1 MWREAGA
8 GRGNEA
14 SQEKAASILKDL
26 ADDVSTLTNSELFW
40 VSRAFTHFLAI
51 ANAAE
56 GHHRGRILNQED
68 ELYQGDIH
76 ALSHKSDS
84 CGGLLPQLVK
94 NHDKETIYQSI
105 ISQQVELVLTAHP
118 TEVNR
123 RTILDKHRRVQSILT
138 KADALQASSRGPT
151 PYEQEQLNRA
161 LEREIASIWQ
171 SDEVARSKPTPQDE
185 AERGTLVVETVLWS
199 AVPSFLRKLDATMK
213 THLGKGL
220 PLDAAPIK
228 ISSWMGGDRDGNSFV
243 TPNVTREVCWMK
255 RNKAALLFREDLKLL
270 RAELSIGHCSQE
282 MIDIIGTGVREPYR
296 VFLTKVR
303 PDYVFTYCS

>member
-8 GRGNEA
+8 GRGNDV
-14 SQEKAASILKDL
+14 SQEKAARILNDL
-26 ADDVSTLTNSELFW
+26 STYVATLTNSELFW

-56 GHHRGRILNQED
+56 GHHRSRLLKQED
-68 ELYQGDIH
+68 ELYEGDIH

-84 CGGLLPQLVK
+84 CGGLLPELVK
-94 NHDKETIYQSI
+94 KYDKEAIYQNI

-138 KADALQASSRGPT
+138 KADALQASARGPT

-171 SDEVARSKPTPQDE
+171 SDEVARAKPTPQDE
-185 AERGTLVVETVLWS
+185 AERGTLVVETVLWT

-213 THLGKGL
+213 VHLGKGL

-255 RNKAALLFREDLKLL
+255 RIKAARLFQEELAIL

-282 MIDIIGTGVREPYR
+282 MVDVIGPGIREPYR

-303 PDYVFTYCS
+303 IENGSFLFS